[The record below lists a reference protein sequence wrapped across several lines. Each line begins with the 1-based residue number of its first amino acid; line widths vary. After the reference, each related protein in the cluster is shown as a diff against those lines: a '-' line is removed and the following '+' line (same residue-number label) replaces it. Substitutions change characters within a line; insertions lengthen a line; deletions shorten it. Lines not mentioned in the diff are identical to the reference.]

1 MPPPPSPQPMPPP
14 QPPPP
19 LHGVRVASLAPNL
32 PGPLAAARLAQL
44 GAEVTKVEAP
54 SGDPLR
60 QYAPGWYAELARG
73 QHVLTLDLKDQRD
86 RGELSRLLAAVDV
99 LITAMRPSALAR
111 LGLDGDVDE
120 HRLVHVE
127 IVGHDGDR
135 ADEAGHDLTYQASA
149 GTLQP
154 PQLPPVLVADLL
166 GGERAVSAALAGLRQ
181 RDLHGGPVR
190 QRVAL
195 EDAAR
200 SAADGVRHGLTAP
213 GGPLGG
219 GLPSYAVYPTA
230 DGHVAVAALEPHFAR
245 RLAETVGA
253 SREALADHFAAAPSA
268 HWEELARREDLPI
281 AAVRR
286 PAARRPAARHT
297 APPAPPVPSS
307 CEAPTEGT
315 A

>member
-1 MPPPPSPQPMPPP
+1 MQ
-14 QPPPP
+14 P

-54 SGDPLR
+54 SGDPLE

-73 QHVLTLDLKDQRD
+73 QQVLALDLKDQRD
-86 RGELSRLLAAVDV
+86 RAELSRLLATVDV

-111 LGLDGDVDE
+111 LGLDRDVDE
-120 HRLVHVE
+120 HGLLHVE

-190 QRVAL
+190 QRVVL
-195 EDAAR
+195 EDVAR
-200 SAADGVRHGLTAP
+200 SAADGVRYGLTAP

-219 GLPSYAVYPTA
+219 ALPSYAVYPTA

-253 SREALADHFAAAPSA
+253 SREELAERFATEPSE
-268 HWEELARREDLPI
+268 HWEALARREDLPI
-281 AAVRR
+281 AAVRGR
-286 PAARRPAARHT
+286 AARHT
-297 APPAPPVPSS
+297 PARRSRSTAPEEGPA
-307 CEAPTEGT
+307 
-315 A
+315 